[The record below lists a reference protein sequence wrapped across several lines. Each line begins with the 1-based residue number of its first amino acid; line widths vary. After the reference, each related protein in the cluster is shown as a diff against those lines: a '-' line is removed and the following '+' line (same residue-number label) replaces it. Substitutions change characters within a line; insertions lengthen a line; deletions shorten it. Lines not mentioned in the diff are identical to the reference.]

1 MNEDKTAYC
10 VYNEQGYCKI
20 CGGRKPAELAEL
32 GAWPTNTWFQNR
44 RKLVALYEL
53 SKVQS

>member
-10 VYNEQGYCKI
+10 VYNEQGYCKT
-20 CGGRKPAELAEL
+20 CGRTKPPELASL

-44 RKLVALYEL
+44 RKQVALNEL